1 MDRNVRQAADQVR
14 DNAPGYNP
22 VRIVGNAAAIAVK
35 TGFSVAGA
43 VISTGGQVLQFAAR
57 KVTGR

>member
-1 MDRNVRQAADQVR
+1 VRRAAQDVH

-22 VRIVGNAAAIAVK
+22 VRIAGNAAALTVK
-35 TGFSVAGA
+35 TAFSVAGA

-57 KVTGR
+57 KVTGRG